1 MVETLQHKFL
11 LPSGKGMTVLD
22 VMKFCYSLSETEVLV
37 LIALTGPKTVED
49 LEQELKLSKAA
60 VTRSLNKL
68 LELDLV
74 KRTKETGNRPGR
86 PRYIYLRQNEL
97 LNKIMNDVEICAKNM
112 VELTKSQL
120 LSGLTGIETGTALS

>member
-1 MVETLQHKFL
+1 
-11 LPSGKGMTVLD
+11 
-22 VMKFCYSLSETEVLV
+22 MKFCYSLSETEVLV
-37 LIALTGPKTVED
+37 LIALSSPKTVED

-60 VTRSLNKL
+60 VSRSLNKL

-74 KRTKETGNRPGR
+74 KRTKEMGNRTGR

-97 LNKIMNDVEICAKNM
+97 LNKIINDVETCAKNM

-120 LSGLTGIETGTALS
+120 SSGLTGIETSTVLS